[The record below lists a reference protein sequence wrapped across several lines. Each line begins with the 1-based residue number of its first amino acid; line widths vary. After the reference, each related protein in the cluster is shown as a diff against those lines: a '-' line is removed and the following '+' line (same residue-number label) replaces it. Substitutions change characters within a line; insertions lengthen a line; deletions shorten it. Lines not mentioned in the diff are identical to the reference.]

1 METLDAIFKRK
12 SVIEFLDKDDFD
24 VKKIKTSLDE
34 NFSKIETLIAVNGG
48 VKNELQ

>member
-1 METLDAIFKRK
+1 MLSR
-12 SVIEFLDKDDFD
+12 SIEFLDKDDFD